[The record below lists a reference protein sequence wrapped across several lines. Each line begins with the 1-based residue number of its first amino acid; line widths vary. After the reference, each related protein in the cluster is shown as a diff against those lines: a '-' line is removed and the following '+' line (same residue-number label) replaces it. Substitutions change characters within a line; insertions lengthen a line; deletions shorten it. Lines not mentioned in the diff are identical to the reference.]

1 MRSQAGGGRRLGCAR
16 GMGKCVCVA
25 GGGILGSP
33 FPLCSYAEQYFGPGT
48 RLTVLGKKL
57 LQVGGRVD
65 SHLDDPLNTG
75 PQGVGAGPS
84 KGPKSRKVGFAPGSP
99 GLCEHRPAV
108 LWERFQADRAG

>member
-1 MRSQAGGGRRLGCAR
+1 M
-16 GMGKCVCVA
+16 CVV

-33 FPLCSYAEQYFGPGT
+33 FPLCSYSEQYFGPGT

-57 LQVGGRVD
+57 LQVGRRVD

-75 PQGVGAGPS
+75 PQGVGPQ
-84 KGPKSRKVGFAPGSP
+84 SRKVGFVPGAP
-99 GLCEHRPAV
+99 GLCEHRTAV

>member
-25 GGGILGSP
+25 GRGILGSP

-57 LQVGGRVD
+57 LR
-65 SHLDDPLNTG
+65 
-75 PQGVGAGPS
+75 
-84 KGPKSRKVGFAPGSP
+84 
-99 GLCEHRPAV
+99 
-108 LWERFQADRAG
+108 WEEGWTLTWTTP